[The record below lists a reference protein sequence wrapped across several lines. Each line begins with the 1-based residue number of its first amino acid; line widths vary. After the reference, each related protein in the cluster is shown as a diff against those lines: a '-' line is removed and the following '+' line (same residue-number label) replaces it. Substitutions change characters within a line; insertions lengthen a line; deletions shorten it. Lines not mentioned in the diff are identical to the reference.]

1 MATLG
6 EQTIW
11 RQGTSQVIA
20 FSTTVAATNAFG
32 AQTYAVRLAADS
44 HCNYA
49 IGDGAQTAT
58 VASPF
63 LPQNWV
69 EIVKVSPGQKIAAL
83 QAASDGNVT
92 AHSGTLWITELTA

>member
-1 MATLG
+1 MA
-6 EQTIW
+6 ETIW
-11 RQGTSQVIA
+11 RQGTTQTIA
-20 FSTTVAATNAFG
+20 FSTTVGATNAFG

-44 HCNYA
+44 HCNYS

-58 VASPF
+58 TSTPF

-69 EIVKVSPGQKIAAL
+69 EVVRVTPGQRIAAL

-92 AHSGTLWITELTA
+92 AHAGTLWVTELTQ